1 MHQQE
6 KQPSSITNDT
16 SNNNNLESNKES
28 KIKEYDSYKHFKKMD
43 TRNLVFLDYSFFIP
57 KLNLVNYCIIIYVI
71 ETFETF
77 NMYLMFWNLK
87 IRLNTHEIYI
97 LKLQGF
103 RLCKFISAHKTY

>member
-1 MHQQE
+1 MSAYYETTKLVMHQQE

-57 KLNLVNYCIIIYVI
+57 KLNLNFADIWSIIALLY
-71 ETFETF
+71 
-77 NMYLMFWNLK
+77 M
-87 IRLNTHEIYI
+87 
-97 LKLQGF
+97 
-103 RLCKFISAHKTY
+103 